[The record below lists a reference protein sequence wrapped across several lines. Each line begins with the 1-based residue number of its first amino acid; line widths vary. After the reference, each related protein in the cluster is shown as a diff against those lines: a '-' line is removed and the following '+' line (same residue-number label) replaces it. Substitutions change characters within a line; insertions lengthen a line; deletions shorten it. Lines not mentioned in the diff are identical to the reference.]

1 MTSSCLLDILGRKCN
16 KSYLLWEGFKKKL
29 DNATHFYEV
38 MFMVQKL
45 SIQNENITKFFG
57 CMFQNWLTLH
67 SMQQVLSAA
76 W

>member
-1 MTSSCLLDILGRKCN
+1 M
-16 KSYLLWEGFKKKL
+16 
-29 DNATHFYEV
+29 DNATHHYEV

-57 CMFQNWLTLH
+57 CMFHNWLTLH